1 MTESFSYV
9 WLIPCLPL
17 LGAFINVF
25 CNRNP
30 RVSGT
35 IACAAVAVSFVL
47 VLGVFLQLTGLP
59 AGERSVDVVVY
70 SWITAGTFS
79 VDVAFL
85 IDPLSTV
92 MMLVVTGVGLLIHVY
107 SIGYMGKDTCCVRY
121 FSYLNLFMFA
131 MLILVMGNNFLLM
144 FVGWEGVGLCS
155 YLLIGFWCERQS
167 AANAGMKAFILGLL
181 LIFLYA
187 GSLTF
192 ADVFATDPA
201 VLAPVVTAITLLLFI
216 GAMGKSAQ
224 VPFHVWLPDAMEGPT
239 PVSALIHAATMVTA
253 GVYMV
258 ARCHT
263 LFVQSTMAMT
273 VVAVIGA
280 VTAIFAAYIAL
291 TQYDIKRILAYST
304 ISQLGY
310 MFLACGVGYFSAGI
324 FHLVTHAFFKA
335 LLFMGAGSVIHA
347 LEHAMEEGRDPQ
359 DLRNMGGLGSLMPV
373 TYKSMLLATLAIAG
387 IAPFAGFFSKDL
399 ILWGAFVNAPVLW
412 VVGLVTAVMTS
423 FYMFRLLFMAFGGK
437 TRLNPLETGKVRE
450 SSRVMIVPLV
460 LLAVLSTVGGFIGI
474 PHVFADGMDRFGG
487 FLAPV
492 FSTMPETPVPS
503 ASTELA
509 VMALTLLLA
518 AAGIWGAY
526 VVYIRGNTVFDRL
539 VPRSLYTLSFRKFY
553 VDEFYDALFV
563 GPLRK
568 IAWGCWRIVDT
579 GIIDGGLTLAALTVR
594 GMGNVIRYTQTGVV
608 QNYALIMVI
617 GALVVVAYITGYLGP

>member
-167 AANAGMKAFILGLL
+167 AANAGMKAFVVNRVGDFAFILGLL

-263 LFVQSTMAMT
+263 LFVQSTTAMT

-399 ILWGAFVNAPVLW
+399 ISLGGLRQRARAVGCRTGHRGDDFLLHVPVAVHGLWRQDPPEPVGDQQGAR
-412 VVGLVTAVMTS
+412 VVPGHG
-423 FYMFRLLFMAFGGK
+423 R
-437 TRLNPLETGKVRE
+437 
-450 SSRVMIVPLV
+450 
-460 LLAVLSTVGGFIGI
+460 
-474 PHVFADGMDRFGG
+474 
-487 FLAPV
+487 
-492 FSTMPETPVPS
+492 
-503 ASTELA
+503 
-509 VMALTLLLA
+509 
-518 AAGIWGAY
+518 AAGIARHI
-526 VVYIRGNTVFDRL
+526 VHRGRL
-539 VPRSLYTLSFRKFY
+539 HRHSPRLCGWH
-553 VDEFYDALFV
+553 
-563 GPLRK
+563 GPLRRVSGARVFHHAGSTGPLGK
-568 IAWGCWRIVDT
+568 HRTGRDGPDPVAGRGRHLGRLRRLHPRKHGFRPPGSPVSVHAFVQKVLRGRILRRPLRRAAQEDRLGMLAHSGYRDHRRGLDPGRAHGAWHGERDPVYA
-579 GIIDGGLTLAALTVR
+579 DGRRAELRAHHGHR
-594 GMGNVIRYTQTGVV
+594 RRWW
-608 QNYALIMVI
+608 
-617 GALVVVAYITGYLGP
+617 